1 VSPLLAIPLFIVSL
15 AITLVAAR
23 LFARRL
29 DRLGVRLRLP
39 EALIGLLAAL
49 AADGPE
55 ISAALFALVKGANS
69 VGVGVIVGSNTFNL
83 AAMLGVSGILAGSVW
98 VSRPVLLL
106 EGATGAAI
114 TLIAVAVL
122 FGWLDPAISAVLAAC
137 VIVPY
142 LVILLRARPRG
153 AARGARAN
161 PVGVAEEASSPGA
174 RNLPARSAATASSRP
189 RGGLAAQLARVRRP
203 SAEDPT
209 HHLLALI
216 LLDVAL
222 IVAASAGMVQAAIT
236 LGDHWQVSRA
246 VLGMLILAPLTSIPN
261 ALTGVRLGLA
271 RRSTALVGEAF
282 NSNTINLAAG
292 VIVPSLFVTLG
303 ALSATA
309 EAQVAWLVGM
319 TAVTL
324 LMLARR
330 RGMRRADA
338 WVLIALYG
346 GFVVTQLVF

>member
-15 AITLVAAR
+15 AVTLVSAR

-29 DRLGVRLRLP
+29 DHLGVRLRLP
-39 EALIGLLAAL
+39 EALIGLLTAL

-69 VGVGVIVGSNTFNL
+69 VGVGVIVGSNTFNI
-83 AAMLGVSGILAGSVW
+83 AAMLGVSGILAGSVL

-106 EGATGAAI
+106 EGVTAAAI

-137 VIVPY
+137 VIGPY
-142 LVILLRARPRG
+142 LVLLLRARPRSPEL
-153 AARGARAN
+153 GARAN
-161 PVGVAEEASSPGA
+161 PIRVASESDAVRGPSAQRA
-174 RNLPARSAATASSRP
+174 RL
-189 RGGLAAQLARVRRP
+189 GRP
-203 SAEDPT
+203 SADDPT
-209 HHLLALI
+209 HHLLGLI
-216 LLDVAL
+216 VLDVAL
-222 IVAASAGMVQAAIT
+222 IVAASAGMVQAAIA
-236 LGDHWQVSRA
+236 LGDRWGISRA

-271 RRSTALVGEAF
+271 RRSTALVGETF

-292 VIVPSLFVTLG
+292 VIVPSLFVSLG

-319 TAVTL
+319 TAVAL
-324 LMLARR
+324 LLLASR
-330 RGMRRADA
+330 RGMRRAGA
-338 WVLIALYG
+338 SVLIALYV
-346 GFVVTQLVF
+346 GFVATQLVF